1 MNALV
6 RRSAGFVKPEI
17 NADNICIDLLAKK
30 VSVKAQ
36 PVELTA
42 FEYDLLE
49 YLIRHSRQVVS
60 KQRLLDVL
68 YQDQE
73 GDPNTIEVM
82 MSRLRKKLTQAGQE
96 NPISTVRGQGYIFEI
111 SAS

>member
-6 RRSAGFVKPEI
+6 RRSAGFVKPQVK
-17 NADNICIDLLAKK
+17 ADGITMDLLAKK
-30 VSVKAQ
+30 VTVNEK
-36 PVELTA
+36 PVDLTA

-49 YLIRHSRQVVS
+49 YMVRHNRQVVS

-68 YQDQE
+68 YHDQE

-82 MSRLRKKLTQAGQE
+82 MSRLRKKLTLAGQE
-96 NPISTVRGQGYIFEI
+96 NPITTVRGQGYIFELQVG
-111 SAS
+111 